1 MCYLELNE
9 TPVLIQT
16 GNFMAE
22 TTHFWRSEIFS
33 CTAAAAASAS
43 EAAAAAAAAA
53 AVAAAAVAAAAAW
66 EECGPIR

>member
-1 MCYLELNE
+1 MGYLELNE
-9 TPVLIQT
+9 TPVLNQT

-33 CTAAAAASAS
+33 CTAAAAAASAS

-53 AVAAAAVAAAAAW
+53 AG